1 MDSNLQITKKINHP
15 GTNYCQ
21 SKTKDRESP
30 KKSSFQHIPRISTKK
45 NTNSCMN
52 NETTDQNRHTSFI
65 EEKKNG
71 SVIDKYDVSP
81 KNQEFFSNLD
91 VMIRKSRLEKEVSE
105 SDDDD
110 GDE

>member
-1 MDSNLQITKKINHP
+1 
-15 GTNYCQ
+15 
-21 SKTKDRESP
+21 
-30 KKSSFQHIPRISTKK
+30 
-45 NTNSCMN
+45 MN

-65 EEKKNG
+65 GEKKNG